1 MRRILIMNE
10 TYTSRE
16 VAYLLG
22 ISQNALKMRVSRKNV
37 HGRHYIKPPMTR
49 IKVGPKRIWV
59 MRKDSRGFFVWTEAD
74 ILRAASV
81 LGKTVVL

>member
-1 MRRILIMNE
+1 MLIMND

-22 ISQNALKMRVSRKNV
+22 ITQNALKMRVSRKNTK
-37 HGRHYIKPPMTR
+37 GRYYITPPMTR

-59 MRKDSRGFFVWTEAD
+59 KRTDSRGFFVWTEND
-74 ILRAASV
+74 VLRAASV
-81 LGKTVVL
+81 LDKTVVL